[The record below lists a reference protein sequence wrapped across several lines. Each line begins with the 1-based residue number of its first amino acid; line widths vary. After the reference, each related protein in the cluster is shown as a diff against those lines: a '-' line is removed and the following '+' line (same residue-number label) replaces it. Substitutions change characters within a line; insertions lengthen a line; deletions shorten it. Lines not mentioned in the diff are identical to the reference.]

1 MTTTHPTSAALH
13 RAAVDLLEQHDED
26 DVTVEMVLTRAGA
39 SKGSLYHHYRDFD
52 SLLDRAQATRFA
64 ASVDGTIAE
73 LGRAAGR
80 EPLVGMLVRVA
91 AGATAAHA
99 DTVRVEILALAVRR
113 PSLQPL
119 LAPEQARLTAA
130 VAALVREGQ
139 ARCWVRADVD
149 PYGLALALE
158 ACAAGRVVARAGAV
172 DDGGWHDALD
182 ALLRT
187 VLSPPVEPSPRI
199 PAARGESLPTTQ
211 G

>member
-13 RAAVDLLEQHDED
+13 RAAVDLLELYDED

-91 AGATAAHA
+91 AGATAASNPPEVCGSMHNA
-99 DTVRVEILALAVRR
+99 SPAGSALDRRR
-113 PSLQPL
+113 P
-119 LAPEQARLTAA
+119 AT
-130 VAALVREGQ
+130 
-139 ARCWVRADVD
+139 
-149 PYGLALALE
+149 
-158 ACAAGRVVARAGAV
+158 
-172 DDGGWHDALD
+172 
-182 ALLRT
+182 
-187 VLSPPVEPSPRI
+187 
-199 PAARGESLPTTQ
+199 
-211 G
+211 